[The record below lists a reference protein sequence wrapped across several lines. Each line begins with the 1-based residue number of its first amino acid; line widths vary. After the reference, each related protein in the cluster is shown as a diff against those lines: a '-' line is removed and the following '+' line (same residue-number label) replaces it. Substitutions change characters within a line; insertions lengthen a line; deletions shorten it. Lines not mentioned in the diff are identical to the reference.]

1 MTLNEIMNAA
11 RSDKGDLI
19 GAKHNYTPIYEK
31 WFEPYRDDEVK
42 FMEVGIDSGQSA
54 KAWQAYFTKA
64 RIYMVDYNNF
74 SHLNTD
80 RVTCFQANQSK
91 MEDMIRVSNQV
102 SDLDF
107 FIDDGGHCMDHQ
119 QLTFGAIFPKMKSG
133 GLFFIE
139 DTLTS
144 NWDPKIQP
152 LGSPGYCYGQPVMIN
167 EDRSSTTINTFKR
180 FQRSKL
186 LDSVFLPDYLNASLQ
201 DMIEEVII
209 YGDSNE
215 EIPVDSDLENGV
227 IKHGVILIRKK

>member
-1 MTLNEIMNAA
+1 
-11 RSDKGDLI
+11 
-19 GAKHNYTPIYEK
+19 
-31 WFEPYRDDEVK
+31 
-42 FMEVGIDSGQSA
+42 
-54 KAWQAYFTKA
+54 
-64 RIYMVDYNNF
+64 
-74 SHLNTD
+74 
-80 RVTCFQANQSK
+80 

-119 QLTFGAIFPKMKSG
+119 QLTFGAIFPRMKSG

-144 NWDPKIQP
+144 NWDPRIQP
-152 LGSPGYCYGQPVMIN
+152 LGSPGYCYGQSLMIN
-167 EDRSSTTINTFKR
+167 EDHSSTTINTFKR

-227 IKHGVILIRKK
+227 INHGVILIRKK